1 MCQQDVPAIALAA
14 SDTGETDFCCAR
26 CNQLFDTDMTKL
38 NEAYTPELA
47 MADGYT
53 TTEASMLPPVD
64 LDSWDFDLE
73 SVHAERLLATSTS
86 SRATNTQV
94 TNPAHDMAADWHLGG
109 MLAPVAAATA
119 TQASSHHPNTKPR
132 TSLIGWLLILCGVT
146 AFVCG
151 GVLMGMSLAQGR
163 GELWRMGLPLA
174 IVGQGGLLVG
184 LVFQLERVWQSH
196 RRASARLHEVD
207 EHVADLQTTTDLLGT
222 THSGPSQAFYHHMA
236 GGANTEMMLADLKG
250 QMDMLAVQMV
260 RGRR

>member
-1 MCQQDVPAIALAA
+1 M
-14 SDTGETDFCCAR
+14 
-26 CNQLFDTDMTKL
+26 
-38 NEAYTPELA
+38 NEEHAPELA
-47 MADGYT
+47 MAEGET
-53 TTEASMLPPVD
+53 TMLPPVD
-64 LDSWDFDLE
+64 LDSWDLDLE
-73 SVHAERLLATSTS
+73 SVGTEQLLAASMPTV
-86 SRATNTQV
+86 ATNQRPHD
-94 TNPAHDMAADWHLGG
+94 PAHDMAADWHLGG
-109 MLAPVAAATA
+109 MLAPVATA
-119 TQASSHHPNTKPR
+119 TPTNNHQPNVKKQKPR

-163 GELWRMGLPLA
+163 AELWRMGLPLA
-174 IVGQGGLLVG
+174 LVGQGGLLVG
-184 LVFQLERVWQSH
+184 LVLQLERVWQSH

-250 QMDMLAVQMV
+250 QMDMLAAQMV